1 MLGSMDPLT
10 ARKTWRT
17 LEPVHGAIY
26 FVPEARE
33 EYAAIGIDDRMRG
46 YFASRSA
53 PMGAVPASV
62 VIATFFNFDPD
73 LVRASMDGVWDHVTP
88 EAISAARL
96 TSCRS
101 DDATVRARRRRRT
114 RTSSRR
120 PTLARCCGAG
130 RL

>member
-1 MLGSMDPLT
+1 MDPAT

-33 EYAAIGIDDRMRG
+33 EYAAIGLDDRMRG
-46 YFASRSA
+46 YFASRAA

-73 LVRASMDGVWDHVTP
+73 LVRAEHGRCLGSGHP
-88 EAISAARL
+88 GG
-96 TSCRS
+96 RS
-101 DDATVRARRRRRT
+101 RRR
-114 RTSSRR
+114 
-120 PTLARCCGAG
+120 G
-130 RL
+130 